1 MDMIYLASDHGG
13 FLLKE
18 KIKEQLIK
26 IGLLYEDCG
35 NSVLDENDDFVDF
48 SKDAAQKIQGD
59 DRGIFLCR
67 NGVGVSIVANRF
79 SHIRAVLGFDT
90 TQVSK
95 ARNDDNCNVLCLPAD
110 YLNLQQVLP
119 LVDVFLNT
127 QFSGEERFVRRI
139 DKIKSINQ

>member
-1 MDMIYLASDHGG
+1 
-13 FLLKE
+13 
-18 KIKEQLIK
+18 
-26 IGLLYEDCG
+26 
-35 NSVLDENDDFVDF
+35 
-48 SKDAAQKIQGD
+48 
-59 DRGIFLCR
+59 
-67 NGVGVSIVANRF
+67 
-79 SHIRAVLGFDT
+79 VLGFDT